1 MLQYCV
7 IIQFIQTPTVKR
19 VQYSGRMER
28 KHSVQKTRLRTRC
41 KNSSKIHRSPV
52 FLMASSLRIAESEG
66 RGSNSNSQSVP
77 ILLLQLLGIRYF
89 CFEFCRRSCVT
100 VSFWFPLGIVAVMC
114 RWVPCRCCVLGY
126 YRLVSA
132 AVYRHVFYTV
142 KLPDL

>member
-28 KHSVQKTRLRTRC
+28 KHSVQKPRLRTRC

-66 RGSNSNSQSVP
+66 RGSNSNSQLVP

-100 VSFWFPLGIVAVMC
+100 VSFWFPLGIGVVGEVGSKC
-114 RWVPCRCCVLGY
+114 GFTSGGKGVQ
-126 YRLVSA
+126 
-132 AVYRHVFYTV
+132 T
-142 KLPDL
+142 